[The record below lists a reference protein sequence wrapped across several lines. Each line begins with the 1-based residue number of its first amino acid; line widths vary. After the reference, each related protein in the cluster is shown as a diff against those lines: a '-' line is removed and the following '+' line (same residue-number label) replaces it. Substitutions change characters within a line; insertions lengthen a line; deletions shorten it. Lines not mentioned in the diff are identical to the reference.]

1 MSFFYQFPS
10 ELIRLALRD
19 NSVVLEYPRD
29 RLYST
34 VLIFYFASTCL
45 FVLASVAL
53 HSQGVQLI
61 VIHIDIV
68 VFVFLQALLLQK
80 GLAWAQCFLAMAEST
95 FAMTDTVRRDR
106 RDRRESMRETV
117 RETRQQPRSKP
128 YENSVLRRNVE
139 ATAAASDEP
148 HSIDI
153 DMSKLNSALKNG
165 SLFG

>member
-1 MSFFYQFPS
+1 MSFFYAFPS

-19 NSVVLEYPRD
+19 NSISLEYPRE

-45 FVLASVAL
+45 FILASLAL
-53 HSQGVQLI
+53 RSQGVQLV
-61 VIHIDIV
+61 VIHMDIV
-68 VFVFLQALLLQK
+68 VFVFLQAVLLQK
-80 GLAWAQCFLAMAEST
+80 GLVWAQCFLAVAEST
-95 FAMTDTVRRDR
+95 FAMTDTVRRDGFR
-106 RDRRESMRETV
+106 RREQARN
-117 RETRQQPRSKP
+117 KP
-128 YENSVLRRNVE
+128 YENSVLRRKVE
-139 ATAAASDEP
+139 PSQAAQRAPPPRAQDEP

>member
-1 MSFFYQFPS
+1 MSFFYAFPS
-10 ELIRLALRD
+10 KLIRLALRD
-19 NSVVLEYPRD
+19 NSIALEYPRE

-45 FVLASVAL
+45 FILASLAL
-53 HSQGVQLI
+53 HSQGVQLV
-61 VIHIDIV
+61 VIHVDIV

-80 GLAWAQCFLAMAEST
+80 GLVWAQCFLAVAEST
-95 FAMTDTVRRDR
+95 FAMTDTVRRDGFR
-106 RDRRESMRETV
+106 RREQSRN
-117 RETRQQPRSKP
+117 KP

-139 ATAAASDEP
+139 PTPAQRTPAAPPRAEDEP

-165 SLFG
+165 TLFG

>member
-19 NSVVLEYPRD
+19 NSVALEYPRE

-45 FVLASVAL
+45 FILASVAL
-53 HSQGVQLI
+53 RSQGVQLI
-61 VIHIDIV
+61 VIHMDII

-80 GLAWAQCFLAMAEST
+80 GLVWAQCFLAMAEST

-106 RDRRESMRETV
+106 RDRREIMRQTKN
-117 RETRQQPRSKP
+117 KP
-128 YENSVLRRNVE
+128 YENSALRRNTE
-139 ATAAASDEP
+139 PQTQRTEEP

-153 DMSKLNSALKNG
+153 DMTKLNTALKNG